1 MMGAIDPIRS
11 MELVRL
17 QPRRPGASA
26 QTDPTASVSVT
37 VSVAASAPA
46 ATPQPPP
53 TSSDT
58 HLLAQAARVRGL
70 RGGQK
75 VLKAARRAYLEAQ
88 YSGALDRRAGAG
100 QSAQVKA

>member
-17 QPRRPGASA
+17 QARGPAGNAPADPAS
-26 QTDPTASVSVT
+26 SVSVT
-37 VSVAASAPA
+37 VSVEASKPA
-46 ATPQPPP
+46 ATPAPAQ
-53 TSSDT
+53 TGADI

-75 VLKAARRAYLEAQ
+75 VLKAARRAYLEVQ

-100 QSAQVKA
+100 QTAEVEA

>member
-1 MMGAIDPIRS
+1 

-17 QPRRPGASA
+17 RARGQAGGAQA
-26 QTDPTASVSVT
+26 DPAAAVSVT
-37 VSVAASAPA
+37 VSVAASKPA
-46 ATPQPPP
+46 LTPAPPP
-53 TSSDT
+53 TSTDT

-75 VLKAARRAYLEAQ
+75 VLEAARRAYLEIQ

-100 QSAQVKA
+100 KKAKVEA